1 MSKPLSMWK
10 LVYQLASPKLF
21 YIKTKNCINYLLL
34 LSNILFVVGVLWG
47 LFFAPADYQQGDAFR
62 IIYIHVPCAF
72 LSMSLYAAMGCM
84 AVSLL
89 VWRVKIAG
97 ILLKSIAQTGALMTL
112 LALITGSIWGK
123 PMWGTWWI
131 WDARLTSE
139 LVLLMMYS
147 AILAVHYAFDAK
159 DKAEKVIAVLSLVGL
174 IDLPIIHYSVYWWNT
189 LHQGATLTVFSKPKI
204 APNMIG
210 PLYVMI
216 FAFLCYAILVIL
228 VKARS
233 EILVREVNQ
242 KWVREIL

>member
-1 MSKPLSMWK
+1 MWN
-10 LVYQLASPKLF
+10 LVYQFASPKLF
-21 YIKTKNCINYLLL
+21 YIKTRISIKYLGFLSGFLFLL
-34 LSNILFVVGVLWG
+34 GLVWG

-72 LSMSLYAAMGCM
+72 LSMSLYAGMGLM
-84 AVSLL
+84 AISLL
-89 VWRVKIAG
+89 VWRVKLAG
-97 ILLKSIAQTGALMTL
+97 VMLKSIAQTGALLTL

-139 LVLLMMYS
+139 LILFMLYS
-147 AILAVHYAFDAK
+147 AILAVHYAFDIKEKA
-159 DKAEKVIAVLSLVGL
+159 DKVVAILTLVGL

-189 LHQGATLTVFSKPKI
+189 LHQGATLSVFSKPKI
-204 APNMIG
+204 DASMAG

-216 FAFLCYAILVIL
+216 FAFFCYAILTIL
-228 VKARS
+228 IKARS
-233 EILVREVNQ
+233 EILVREINQ